1 MAYLLSSGLQQF
13 FMDSGS
19 VSTAQFFV
27 GVDGGA
33 TRCRVRMRAAS
44 GRALAEEMG
53 PAANI
58 YVDFE
63 AGVSVMRELVASVI
77 AKAGLAA
84 ASRGEMALGV
94 GLAGLSS
101 ADDAARVAAALPGWR
116 RVEVA
121 NDAVT
126 ACVGAN
132 GLGDGGLIIAGTGTA
147 GIARIAGGARIIG
160 GRGFLLGDDG
170 SGARIGADA
179 VRAALRA
186 FDGLEPMSGLSRA
199 LLAKFDSDPLRM
211 MKWAQTAK
219 PGDYGAFAP
228 QAFEA
233 ARAGEPGAIEIV
245 DRAARAV
252 AAIFRAL
259 EALGA
264 ERIAIVG
271 GVAAPLRTFL
281 PGEIEA
287 RLRTPQHDAVDGA
300 ILLVGGALPAS
311 GELR

>member
-1 MAYLLSSGLQQF
+1 VACNTF
-13 FMDSGS
+13 FTDSG
-19 VSTAQFFV
+19 VSTAQFFI

-33 TRCRVRMRAAS
+33 TRCRARFRDGS
-44 GRALAEEMG
+44 GRALAEDTG

-58 YVDFE
+58 YVDFD
-63 AGVSVMRELVASVI
+63 AGLAVMRELVATVI
-77 AKAGLAA
+77 AKAGLGAA
-84 ASRGEMALGV
+84 NRGEIALGV

-101 ADDAARVAAALPGWR
+101 AQDAARVAAALPGWA

-132 GLGDGGLIIAGTGTA
+132 GSGDGGLIIAGTGTA
-147 GIARIAGGARIIG
+147 GIARIAGVAKIVG

-186 FDGLEPMSGLSRA
+186 FDGLEPMSEFSRA
-199 LLAKFDSDPLRM
+199 LLDAFGSDPLRIM
-211 MKWAQTAK
+211 SWAQTAK

-228 QAFEA
+228 QVFAA
-233 ARAGEPGAIEIV
+233 ARAADPGALEIV
-245 DRAARAV
+245 ARAARAIV
-252 AAIFRAL
+252 AIFRTL

-264 ERIAIVG
+264 HQIAIVG
-271 GVAAPLRTFL
+271 GVAAPLRSYL
-281 PGEIEA
+281 PAEVEA
-287 RLRTPQHDAVDGA
+287 RLRRPRNDAVDGA
-300 ILLVGGALPAS
+300 ILLAGGALPTP
-311 GELR
+311 GDPP

>member
-1 MAYLLSSGLQQF
+1 
-13 FMDSGS
+13 
-19 VSTAQFFV
+19 
-27 GVDGGA
+27 
-33 TRCRVRMRAAS
+33 
-44 GRALAEEMG
+44 
-53 PAANI
+53 
-58 YVDFE
+58 
-63 AGVSVMRELVASVI
+63 
-77 AKAGLAA
+77 
-84 ASRGEMALGV
+84 MALGI

-101 ADDAARVAAALPGWR
+101 AQDAARVAAALPGWA

-132 GLGDGGLIIAGTGTA
+132 GAGDGGLIIAGTGTA
-147 GIARIAGGARIIG
+147 GIARVAGAAKIVG

-211 MKWAQTAK
+211 MSWAQTAK

-228 QAFEA
+228 QVFEA
-233 ARAGEPGAIEIV
+233 ARAGESGALEIVARAAGAIV
-245 DRAARAV
+245 
-252 AAIFRAL
+252 AIFRAL

-271 GVAAPLRTFL
+271 GVAAPLRSYL
-281 PGEIEA
+281 PSEVER
-287 RLRTPQHDAVDGA
+287 RLRMPKHDAVDGA
-300 ILLVGGALPAS
+300 VLLVGGTLPAP
-311 GELR
+311 GEPP

>member
-1 MAYLLSSGLQQF
+1 
-13 FMDSGS
+13 
-19 VSTAQFFV
+19 VSTAQFFI

-33 TRCRVRMRAAS
+33 TRCRARMRAAS
-44 GRALAEEMG
+44 GRELAEATG

-58 YVDFE
+58 YVDFD
-63 AGVSVMRELVASVI
+63 AGLSVIGELVAKVI
-77 AKAGLAA
+77 AKAGLGA
-84 ASRGEMALGV
+84 ASRRDVAVGV

-101 ADDAARVAAALPGWR
+101 PQDAARVAAALAGWA
-116 RVEVA
+116 RVEAA

-132 GLGDGGLIIAGTGTA
+132 GLGDGGLIIAGTGAA
-147 GIARIAGGARIIG
+147 GAARMAGAARIVG

-199 LLAKFDSDPLRM
+199 LLANFDFDPLRM
-211 MKWAQTAK
+211 MAWAQTAK

-228 QAFEA
+228 RVFEA
-233 ARAGEPGAIEIV
+233 ARAGESGALEIV
-245 DRAARAV
+245 GRAARAV
-252 AAIFRAL
+252 VAIFKAL
-259 EALGA
+259 EALGV

-271 GVAAPLRTFL
+271 GVAEPLRSYL
-281 PGEIEA
+281 PAEVEA
-287 RLRTPQHDAVDGA
+287 RLRRPEHDAVDGA
-300 ILLVGGALPAS
+300 ILLVGGTLPAP
-311 GELR
+311 EDVR

>member
-1 MAYLLSSGLQQF
+1 
-13 FMDSGS
+13 
-19 VSTAQFFV
+19 
-27 GVDGGA
+27 
-33 TRCRVRMRAAS
+33 MRAAS
-44 GRALAEEMG
+44 GRELAEDGG

-63 AGVSVMRELVASVI
+63 AGLGVIGELVATVI
-77 AKAGLAA
+77 AKAGLGAK
-84 ASRGEMALGV
+84 SRREMALGV

-101 ADDAARVAAALPGWR
+101 AQDAALVAAALPGWA

-132 GLGDGGLIIAGTGTA
+132 GLSDGGLIIAGTGTA
-147 GIARIAGGARIIG
+147 GIARIAGAARIVG

-186 FDGLEPMSGLSRA
+186 FDGLEPMSGLSRD
-199 LLAKFDSDPLRM
+199 LLAEFDSDPLRM
-211 MKWAQTAK
+211 TKWAQTAK

-228 QAFEA
+228 RAFEA
-233 ARAGEPGAIEIV
+233 ARVGESGALEIVGRAAGAIV
-245 DRAARAV
+245 
-252 AAIFRAL
+252 AIFRTL

-271 GVAAPLRTFL
+271 GVAEPLRSYL
-281 PGEIEA
+281 PTEVEA
-287 RLRTPQHDAVDGA
+287 RLRRPKHDAVDGA
-300 ILLVGGALPAS
+300 ILLVGGALPARRDLS
-311 GELR
+311 